1 MKPSELVPA
10 INATICHLDW
20 LNADRYQGALR
31 LVAAVPIDLEQIGAS
46 AGGDAETRDRRVIG
60 GHSDPT
66 GDAVAGSAD
75 RQARLADRA
84 EIVCNAART
93 VRGTVYGYTPTNAA
107 GTITGALVD
116 LTMVL
121 HGHRTITAWQAP
133 SEPARLGLH
142 HAVQLCHDETSTLRY
157 EVEQV
162 LRYSATVAAG
172 RPAQRERRYCASC
185 SRGGLEVD
193 IYVDRYAHFCRF
205 CGDYKASEGRVPPD
219 AACIWLHRHGKNP
232 RGDQI
237 ARWIFEESLPSPVQR
252 RRGA

>member
-1 MKPSELVPA
+1 VKPSELVPA

-20 LNADRYQGALR
+20 LNAGRYQGALR

-121 HGHRTITAWQAP
+121 HGHRTITAWQP
-133 SEPARLGLH
+133 PDEPARHALH

-157 EVEQV
+157 EVEAA

-172 RPAQRERRYCASC
+172 RPKPKAPQVCRSCA
-185 SRGGLEVD
+185 RFGIAAD
-193 IYVDRYAHFCRF
+193 VDRANRCRN
-205 CGDYKASEGRVPPD
+205 CGDFWRNHGCLPTEAICRAWSGYTSRITPGMILEAKA
-219 AACIWLHRHGKNP
+219 AARP
-232 RGDQI
+232 RRKRI
-237 ARWIFEESLPSPVQR
+237 A
-252 RRGA
+252 